1 LRIYAVADL
10 HGRPDK
16 MGLVARNTERLKPD
30 VIVAAGDLTP
40 FLRPRP
46 SLADLGRLG
55 APVLAVTGNSDFL
68 GGRRAIN
75 QTDGIDNLHLKPKTV
90 NGIEFVGL
98 SGTVPVPF
106 RTRVGLW
113 ESRLFQRLQSLVNR
127 NSVVVA
133 HPPPFGVLDK
143 VAGKLHAGSS
153 RLRQL
158 LETERPRL
166 FICGHIHED
175 AGVEQF
181 NDTLVVNASV
191 GRAGH
196 GAVIDLNAEGTINAE
211 LITSHL

>member
-1 LRIYAVADL
+1 MRIYAVADL

-16 MGLVARNTERLKPD
+16 MGIVARTTQELKPD

-46 SLADLGRLG
+46 SLAELSRLG
-55 APVLAVTGNSDFL
+55 VPVLAVTGNSDFM
-68 GGRRAIN
+68 GGRRALDQAN
-75 QTDGIDNLHLKPKTV
+75 GIEDLHLNPTTV

-106 RTRVGLW
+106 RTRVGIL
-113 ESRLFQRLQSLVNR
+113 ENRLFEQLKSIVSCNT
-127 NSVVVA
+127 VVVA
-133 HPPPFGVLDK
+133 HPPPFGILDK
-143 VAGKLHAGSS
+143 VAGKLHAGST

-158 LETERPRL
+158 LETHRPRL

-191 GRAGH
+191 GRASH
-196 GAVIDLNAEGTINAE
+196 GAIIDFHAEGTVNAE
-211 LITSHL
+211 LITGR

>member
-16 MGLVARNTERLKPD
+16 MSIVARTTQDLKPD

-46 SLADLGRLG
+46 SLAELGRLG
-55 APVLAVTGNSDFL
+55 VPVLAVTGNSDFL

-75 QTDGIDNLHLKPKTV
+75 QTDGVEDLHLNPTTV

-106 RTRVGLW
+106 RTRVGIL
-113 ESRLFQRLQSLVNR
+113 ESRLFERLKSLVNR
-127 NSVVVA
+127 NTVVVA

-143 VAGKLHAGSS
+143 VAGKLHAGST
-153 RLRQL
+153 RIRQA
-158 LETERPRL
+158 LETQQPRL

-175 AGVEQF
+175 AGVERF

-196 GAVIDLNAEGTINAE
+196 GVVIDFDAEGTIIAE
-211 LITSHL
+211 LITGR

>member
-10 HGRPDK
+10 HGRPEK
-16 MGLVARNTERLKPD
+16 MGIVARNTERLKPD

-46 SLADLGRLG
+46 SLAELGRLG

-68 GGRRAIN
+68 GGRRAMN
-75 QTDGIDNLHLKPKTV
+75 QTDGIDDLHLNPITV

-106 RTRVGLW
+106 RTRVGLL
-113 ESRLFQRLQSLVNR
+113 EGRLFQQFKSLVNR
-127 NSVVVA
+127 HTVVVA

-143 VAGKLHAGSS
+143 VAGKLHAGST

-158 LETERPRL
+158 LETNQPRL

-175 AGVEQF
+175 TGVEWF

-191 GRAGH
+191 GSAGH
-196 GAVIDLNAEGTINAE
+196 GAVVDFDTEGNIKAE
-211 LITSHL
+211 LITSR